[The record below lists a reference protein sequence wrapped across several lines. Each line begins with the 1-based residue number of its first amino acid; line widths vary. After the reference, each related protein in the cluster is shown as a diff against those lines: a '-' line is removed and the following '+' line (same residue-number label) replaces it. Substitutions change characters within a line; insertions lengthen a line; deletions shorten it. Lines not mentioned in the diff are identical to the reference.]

1 LRSISETLFDA
12 ASNYLEYKKEK
23 IAGHSLHKRLAI
35 DLPEA
40 LKLEFPDLIIT
51 GSIGKGN
58 WADIPWLALL
68 HPLVTSTPQ
77 EGFYPVYLI
86 DPEARSVVLS
96 LNQGVT
102 EVERGFSSG
111 KAVLSELSTRAQV
124 MRDRCGK
131 LPYRLSQAKINL
143 HNKRSKKA
151 RQYTAA
157 HAYGRT
163 YDTASPLDGEQMLS
177 DLRIMIQAYNEIIRN
192 GGQAALVE
200 VEGRD
205 EGSIVE
211 RKKMSLHQRYDRMGN
226 IPEIVKDRKGYIC
239 EACSFDFEQT
249 YGELGSHYIEAH
261 HLKPFKDLVPE
272 DVRYLDPIEDF
283 AVLCANCHRMIHRQE
298 DPSDLQAL
306 IAAIKKGRK

>member
-1 LRSISETLFDA
+1 MHVISDILFDA
-12 ASNYLEYKKEK
+12 ASNYLEYKNEK
-23 IAGHSLHKRLAI
+23 IAGHVLHKRLTN
-35 DLPEA
+35 DFPEA
-40 LKLEFPDLIIT
+40 LKSQFPDLLIT

-68 HPLVTSTPQ
+68 HPLITSTPQ
-77 EGFYPVYLI
+77 EGFYVVYLI
-86 DPEARSVVLS
+86 DPEARTVVLS

-111 KAVLSELSTRAQV
+111 KAVFSELSTRAQV
-124 MRDRCGK
+124 MRDRSGA
-131 LPYRLSQAKINL
+131 LPHRLSQTKIDL
-143 HNKRSKKA
+143 HNKGSKKA

-157 HAYGRT
+157 HAFGRT
-163 YDTASPLDGEQMLS
+163 YDAARLLNGEQMLS
-177 DLRIMIQAYNEIIRN
+177 DLRIMVQAYNEIIRN
-192 GGQAALVE
+192 GGQAALVDF
-200 VEGRD
+200 EGSD

-226 IPEIVKDRKGYIC
+226 VSEIVKDRKGYIC
-239 EACSFDFEQT
+239 EACSFDFEKT

-261 HLKPFKDLVPE
+261 HLKPFKDLAPE
-272 DVRYLDPIEDF
+272 DVRYLDPIKDF

-306 IAAIKKGRK
+306 IAAVEKGRK